1 MAFLY
6 KATPFQVDPNVF
18 YQNSGEFNTFDYMK
32 NLCWLLLLLPLV
44 SCEDTEPIMDA
55 EQNMLWGNGAK
66 AWIIQKQIV
75 DGSEIQ
81 LDTNQIKY
89 TKIYSS
95 DQTYYDSDGLS
106 GQYTYDASESKLIE
120 NIRTGGIGT
129 LTYDVLD
136 LNSNTLVVKLISND
150 TGVLNSEFYYKR
162 KN

>member
-1 MAFLY
+1 MSR
-6 KATPFQVDPNVF
+6 VF
-18 YQNSGEFNTFDYMK
+18 MVF
-32 NLCWLLLLLPLV
+32 LLLFFV

-120 NIRTGGIGT
+120 NIRTGGSNEQLYTKYYVEEDGIEDQFYAANSGLIENRT
-129 LTYDVLD
+129 SVDKDVD
-136 LNSNTLVVKLISND
+136 YTKTRN
-150 TGVLNSEFYYKR
+150 YYYQKTQ
-162 KN
+162 

>member
-1 MAFLY
+1 MSRVFL
-6 KATPFQVDPNVF
+6 VF
-18 YQNSGEFNTFDYMK
+18 
-32 NLCWLLLLLPLV
+32 LLLFFV
-44 SCEDTEPIMDA
+44 SCEDTEPTIDA

-120 NIRTGGIGT
+120 NITNGGIGT

-136 LNSNTLVVKLISND
+136 LTSNTLVIKLISND

>member
-1 MAFLY
+1 VWVRGHRQY
-6 KATPFQVDPNVF
+6 ENVNIVYVSHIF
-18 YQNSGEFNTFDYMK
+18 VFMSRVFMVF
-32 NLCWLLLLLPLV
+32 LLLFFV
-44 SCEDTEPIMDA
+44 SCEGTEPTIDA

-136 LNSNTLVVKLISND
+136 LNSNTFVVKLISND

>member
-1 MAFLY
+1 
-6 KATPFQVDPNVF
+6 
-18 YQNSGEFNTFDYMK
+18 MK
-32 NLCWLLLLLPLV
+32 NLFWLFLLLPFV
-44 SCEDTEPIMDA
+44 SCKDSESTVDT

-75 DGSEIQ
+75 DGAEVQ
-81 LDTNQIKY
+81 LDTTQLKY
-89 TKIYSS
+89 TKTYSS

-106 GQYTYDASESKLIE
+106 GQYNYDANESKLIE
-120 NIRTGGIGT
+120 NIRNGGIGI

-150 TGVLNSEFYYKR
+150 TGVQNSEFYFKR